1 MCSNS
6 VVFAPHFK
14 PAYLDQ
20 YEIQAAQDHS
30 ALSGLCVQALDHGV
44 VGSYE
49 EIATRFNAIANV
61 VQESFATAS
70 LEPKL
75 TNREELMQRT
85 TPAKAPPLSKKN
97 SSVASAAS
105 SATDAIQK
113 VEKPQIMRKLM
124 TRVVAEM
131 LEQDKRVVYVG
142 EDVEHGMFVAC
153 NCCGG

>member
-1 MCSNS
+1 
-6 VVFAPHFK
+6 
-14 PAYLDQ
+14 
-20 YEIQAAQDHS
+20 
-30 ALSGLCVQALDHGV
+30 VQAVDHGV

-85 TPAKAPPLSKKN
+85 TPAKAPPLSKKT
-97 SSVASAAS
+97 SSAAS
-105 SATDAIQK
+105 FAANGTQK

-124 TRVVAEM
+124 TRGVAEV

-142 EDVEHGMFVAC
+142 EDVEHGMLI
-153 NCCGG
+153 NM

>member
-1 MCSNS
+1 MIQQLSMASSN
-6 VVFAPHFK
+6 VPGTPHT
-14 PAYLDQ
+14 LQ
-20 YEIQAAQDHS
+20 
-30 ALSGLCVQALDHGV
+30 
-44 VGSYE
+44 
-49 EIATRFNAIANV
+49 RN
-61 VQESFATAS
+61 

-105 SATDAIQK
+105 SATDATQK

-153 NCCGG
+153 NCCCG

>member
-1 MCSNS
+1 M
-6 VVFAPHFK
+6 
-14 PAYLDQ
+14 
-20 YEIQAAQDHS
+20 QA
-30 ALSGLCVQALDHGV
+30 VDHGV

-85 TPAKAPPLSKKN
+85 TPAKAPPLSKQT
-97 SSVASAAS
+97 SSAAAS
-105 SATDAIQK
+105 FAANGTQK

-124 TRVVAEM
+124 TRVVAEV

-142 EDVEHGMFVAC
+142 EDVEHGMFVNMYLLLWLVGSAG
-153 NCCGG
+153 NCGW